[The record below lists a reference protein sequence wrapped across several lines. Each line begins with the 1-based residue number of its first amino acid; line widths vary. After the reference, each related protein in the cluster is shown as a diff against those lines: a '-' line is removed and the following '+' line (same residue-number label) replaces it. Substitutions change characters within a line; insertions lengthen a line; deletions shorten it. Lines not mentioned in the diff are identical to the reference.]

1 LEETRSQTI
10 ATKQIKIIL
19 TIANMTDQTNT
30 ETILDMVEETIQIHM
45 DGETD
50 RNNQEYH
57 QLQEKK
63 V

>member
-1 LEETRSQTI
+1 
-10 ATKQIKIIL
+10 
-19 TIANMTDQTNT
+19 MTDQTNT